1 MSAIL
6 IAILAVA
13 AISAALYP
21 LFELE
26 RRPRRA
32 GVTIDPNL
40 ENLLSAREA
49 TYSAIKDLETD
60 HVMGKLSDTDYV
72 TLRAKY
78 EGKALAILQ
87 QLDAVQPT
95 VLQTPHAVEPTGT
108 PLAPPRHPMAVG
120 QFAHSHPEW
129 GPREGQVCAQCGA
142 PIVTGAKFCHGCGAS
157 LAATPLAP
165 PRQGQVCSACGAPV
179 AADSKFCRRCGSP
192 VAALQ
197 PAGVQ

>member
-13 AISAALYP
+13 AISIALYP
-21 LFELE
+21 IFEVDR
-26 RRPRRA
+26 RRPRA
-32 GVTIDPNL
+32 AVTIDPNL

-60 HVMGKLSDTDYV
+60 HAMGKLSDTDYG

-87 QLDAVQPT
+87 QLDAVQPKIQ
-95 VLQTPHAVEPTGT
+95 QTARAAVPNG
-108 PLAPPRHPMAVG
+108 A
-120 QFAHSHPEW
+120 
-129 GPREGQVCAQCGA
+129 CAQCGT
-142 PIVTGAKFCHGCGAS
+142 PIVAGAKFCRGCGAS
-157 LAATPLAP
+157 LGATCA
-165 PRQGQVCSACGAPV
+165 ACGTPI
-179 AADSKFCRRCGSP
+179 AADSKFCRRCGAP

-197 PAGVQ
+197 PA

>member
-13 AISAALYP
+13 AISLALYP

-32 GVTIDPNL
+32 GVTINPNL

-60 HVMGKLSDTDYV
+60 HSMGKLSDTDYA

-78 EGKALAILQ
+78 EGKALTILQ
-87 QLDAVQPT
+87 QLDAVQPNI
-95 VLQTPHAVEPTGT
+95 LQTPQAGARAGT
-108 PLAPPRHPMAVG
+108 PLVPPHHPTG
-120 QFAHSHPEW
+120 PEW
-129 GPREGQVCAQCGA
+129 GPREGQVCAQCGT
-142 PIVTGAKFCHGCGAS
+142 PIDTGAKFCRGCGAS
-157 LAATPLAP
+157 LAATCA
-165 PRQGQVCSACGAPV
+165 SCGAPV
-179 AADSKFCRRCGSP
+179 AAGSKFCRRCGSP

-197 PAGVQ
+197 PA